1 MSRSRSRTRR
11 LMSTGG
17 SVVVAL
23 LGGGLLAALPWFL
36 GVSWAAIAA
45 DVARVPVLVL
55 LGLATLWVSGLVVHA
70 PVLRAAMPG
79 LGVRQ
84 ALTLN
89 LAGSAVSNVLPV
101 GGPAGMGL
109 GYAMARSWGF
119 RPDAFASYTVATNL
133 WNALGKFA
141 MGLAVLATAALL
153 GVGLPSGLSAI
164 VLSASAFMSAAA
176 GTAFLTFRTE
186 AVTVAVG
193 HRIDQLIRLVRPNA
207 PSHRCADWLLG
218 TRNELAVAVR
228 RGWKVMS
235 AGVFTY
241 LVLQAALLLACL
253 AAVGAGAPVSVVLIA
268 FAIERLISL
277 APITPGA
284 SGIAELGTVAALHFF
299 GVGAV
304 AAASGVLLYRAFMFA
319 IEIPIGGALAL
330 HWLHR
335 TRRVP
340 VGDPLPQPDGSPAD
354 RVDLAPVAA

>member
-1 MSRSRSRTRR
+1 MSSSQSRTRR

-17 SVVVAL
+17 TVVVAL
-23 LGGGLLAALPWFL
+23 LGSGLLAALPWFL
-36 GVSWAAIAA
+36 GVSWAAIATT
-45 DVARVPVLVL
+45 VAGVPVLVL
-55 LGLATLWVSGLVVHA
+55 LGLAALWVSGLVVHA

-79 LGVRQ
+79 LGTRQ

-141 MGLAVLATAALL
+141 MGLTVLATAALL
-153 GVGLPSGLSAI
+153 GVGLPTGLSAI
-164 VLSASAFMSAAA
+164 ILSATAFMAAA
-176 GTAFLTFRTE
+176 TGTAILTFRTE
-186 AVTVAVG
+186 TVTLAAG
-193 HRIDQLIRLVRPNA
+193 RRIDQVIRFFRPHA
-207 PSHRCADWLLG
+207 RPRGCAAWLLG
-218 TRNELAVAVR
+218 TRNQLVAAVR

-235 AGVFTY
+235 AGVVVY
-241 LVLQAALLLACL
+241 LVLQAGLLLACL

-284 SGIAELGTVAALHFF
+284 SGIAELGTVAALHSF
-299 GVGAV
+299 GVGTIE
-304 AAASGVLLYRAFMFA
+304 AASGVLLYRAFMFA

-330 HWLHR
+330 HWLHG
-335 TRRVP
+335 TRRRRA
-340 VGDPLPQPDGSPAD
+340 GDPLPRPEDFPAD
-354 RVDLAPVAA
+354 RVDLAPIPV